1 MFAHAET
8 LMPFLVSLGLYE
20 DQEPLKV
27 NLNIKTIYYELNDLE
42 LFFLQLL
49 SIVPKVRIKNG
60 SILTRKLLWGIP
72 IIPKASYRYPLRD
85 FYFENQRSI
94 FFFIKSCR
102 VGLYHW
108 ISKKHKIYLKYDLL
122 TLEKIVLLILGP
134 NLMNLSFFAELQTA
148 GSNLK
153 EKIKEGL
160 ESVI

>member
-27 NLNIKTIYYELNDLE
+27 NLNIKTIYYELNNLE

-72 IIPKASYRYPLRD
+72 IIPKASYRYPLRA
-85 FYFENQRSI
+85 FLF
-94 FFFIKSCR
+94 
-102 VGLYHW
+102 
-108 ISKKHKIYLKYDLL
+108 
-122 TLEKIVLLILGP
+122 
-134 NLMNLSFFAELQTA
+134 
-148 GSNLK
+148 
-153 EKIKEGL
+153 
-160 ESVI
+160 